1 MESPAKHRSEPPRI
15 AIAAGVFGVIGLVG
29 GIVVPSILDPTTV
42 QGPLLGIFMTGP
54 LGVFLGGHVGVLWSA
69 RHQKQTTWTELGWL
83 AVFGGLDLLLYEFFA
98 GIGAAFVT
106 IVPASAFL
114 ITASTAAALLT
125 YAKGAPALR
134 RALIAVSIA
143 APLLFVTAL
152 FPPVTVN
159 PLRGARPLATSPAH
173 FRFLL
178 SSDLDTRTY
187 VPPLAIDRFTLHL
200 EWAAGI
206 ALSAVISVI
215 LQSAIPS
222 GVQGSRSAV
231 PEERS

>member
-1 MESPAKHRSEPPRI
+1 MESPAKHRSEPSRI

-29 GIVVPSILDPTTV
+29 GIVVPGILDPTTV

-69 RHQKQTTWTELGWL
+69 RHQKQTTWTELRWL
-83 AVFGGLDLLLYEFFA
+83 AVFGGLDLLLFELFVPA
-98 GIGAAFVT
+98 PSVT

-125 YAKGAPALR
+125 YAKGAGALR
-134 RALIAVSIA
+134 RALVAVSIA
-143 APLLFVTAL
+143 APLLFITAL
-152 FPPVTVN
+152 FPPVKAN
-159 PLRGARPLATSPAH
+159 PFEGARPLATSPSH

-178 SSDLDTRTY
+178 SRDLDTAHY

-222 GVQGSRSAV
+222 GVHGSRSAV
-231 PEERS
+231 PEDRL

>member
-15 AIAAGVFGVIGLVG
+15 AIVAGVFGVIGLVG
-29 GIVVPSILDPTTV
+29 GIVVPIILDPTTV

-83 AVFGGLDLLLYEFFA
+83 AVFGGLDLLLYELFA
-98 GIGAAFVT
+98 GSAFSAT
-106 IVPASAFL
+106 IVPAAAFL
-114 ITASTAAALLT
+114 ITASTAAALLP
-125 YAKGAPALR
+125 YARGARALR
-134 RALIAVSIA
+134 RALVAVSIA

-152 FPPVTVN
+152 FPPVKAN
-159 PLRGARPLATSPAH
+159 PLDGARPLATRPSH

-178 SSDLDTRTY
+178 SSDLDTRRY

-231 PEERS
+231 PEDRS

>member
-1 MESPAKHRSEPPRI
+1 MESSAKHRSEPPRI

-98 GIGAAFVT
+98 GIAFVT

-125 YAKGAPALR
+125 YARGARALR
-134 RALIAVSIA
+134 RALVAVSIA

-159 PLRGARPLATSPAH
+159 PLRGARPLATSPPH

-206 ALSAVISVI
+206 ALSVVISVI

-231 PEERS
+231 PEDRS

>member
-1 MESPAKHRSEPPRI
+1 MEIPAKHRSELPRI
-15 AIAAGVFGVIGLVG
+15 AITAGVFGIIGLVG
-29 GIVVPSILDPTTV
+29 GMVVPVILDPTTV

-54 LGVFLGGHVGVLWSA
+54 LGVFLGGHIGVLWSA
-69 RHQKQTTWTELGWL
+69 RRQKQTTWTEFRWL
-83 AVFGGLDLLLYEFFA
+83 AVFGGVDLLLYEFFA
-98 GIGAAFVT
+98 AIGAAFIT

-114 ITASTAAALLT
+114 ITALTAAALFT
-125 YAKGAPALR
+125 YARGA
-134 RALIAVSIA
+134 RALQRALVAVSIA

-152 FPPVTVN
+152 FPPVTLN
-159 PLRGARPLATSPAH
+159 PLEGARPSAASPSH

-200 EWAAGI
+200 EWAGGI
-206 ALSAVISVI
+206 ALSAVISAI

-222 GVQGSRSAV
+222 GVQGSRSAA
-231 PEERS
+231 PEDRS